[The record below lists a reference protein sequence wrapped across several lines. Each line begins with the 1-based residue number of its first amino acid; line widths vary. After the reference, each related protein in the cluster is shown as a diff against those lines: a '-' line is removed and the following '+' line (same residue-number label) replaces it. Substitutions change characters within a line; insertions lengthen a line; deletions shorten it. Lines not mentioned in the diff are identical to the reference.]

1 MNIID
6 YIEKFSDKTFKEM
19 PFNDVDALVLST
31 LSYPSF
37 ENLISDAFQDEQ
49 IPYKIK
55 FLSKEDCNKLGKEN
69 TTLDHSKL
77 LKVLAKSKRFKELE
91 IVEDSTNFS
100 KQEVT
105 QFYAMSIILD
115 SNTMFI
121 SFRGTDTRMAGW
133 KEDCNMSFLD
143 EVPSQ
148 RLALDYFTY
157 LAKKYK
163 NFNFYIGGHSKGGN
177 LSFYVGLHIE
187 KHMFKRIKKLY
198 SFDGPGFYREDILN
212 NKNYDL
218 LKDKMVKIVPQ
229 DSIVGMLLY
238 DTPQI
243 KIVDS
248 KYSGVVQH
256 NPYLWKI
263 NDKGE
268 FLFLEKRNKSSYIN
282 QMAMSLWLK
291 SMNKE
296 ETILMVEALF
306 SLSNDLDQSI
316 KEMIINL
323 PLNLFALFKK
333 YKSSGSI
340 QIEKIY
346 NISKRLLYYYKK
358 ATDFYSKD
366 VGKKLIENN

>member
-91 IVEDSTNFS
+91 IVEDSKNFS

-163 NFNFYIGGHSKGGN
+163 NFNFY
-177 LSFYVGLHIE
+177 
-187 KHMFKRIKKLY
+187 
-198 SFDGPGFYREDILN
+198 
-212 NKNYDL
+212 L
-218 LKDKMVKIVPQ
+218 LD
-229 DSIVGMLLY
+229 
-238 DTPQI
+238 
-243 KIVDS
+243 
-248 KYSGVVQH
+248 
-256 NPYLWKI
+256 
-263 NDKGE
+263 
-268 FLFLEKRNKSSYIN
+268 FL
-282 QMAMSLWLK
+282 
-291 SMNKE
+291 
-296 ETILMVEALF
+296 
-306 SLSNDLDQSI
+306 
-316 KEMIINL
+316 
-323 PLNLFALFKK
+323 
-333 YKSSGSI
+333 
-340 QIEKIY
+340 
-346 NISKRLLYYYKK
+346 
-358 ATDFYSKD
+358 
-366 VGKKLIENN
+366 